1 MCLKKN
7 HDFVLELAFYVLAL
21 VTIYAFRESVNGY
34 TIVYINYIFAP
45 LLFLYLKIKKIA
57 LNRLWIIYILSLS
70 LGTCFHVVNNIILLH
85 DVPNELFVR
94 ITPILLLLYFLK
106 KKESF
111 RSFHVFFIMFYIVE
125 CCLAVYEKITLTHIL
140 SYSEAES
147 LMATSATMDDTRA
160 FRAFSL
166 MFHPLYNANVV
177 SIFMAFVLCSKMLGL
192 RFKIIL
198 FVLGGLA
205 LWAFNS
211 RGAIIIWG
219 IILLYRF
226 FFYNRSLIF
235 IILAVLFLYLS
246 LPPLIEYLVYSGVL
260 GRIESFDFTDSSSL
274 SRIEAFTAFCD
285 VKWTFYDVIEGGIHV
300 CYPGTNL
307 DVENG
312 ILMDLGYWG
321 WIIGFVKIVLEVM
334 FSLYALKKYPV
345 QEKILF
351 FLAIWGVA
359 FMNNNSFNSW
369 LLPMFVMCYATFT
382 SIENNYEGTL
392 YNK

>member
-147 LMATSATMDDTRA
+147 LMATSAIMDDTRA
-160 FRAFSL
+160 FSL
-166 MFHPLYNANVV
+166 HISYSSQNV
-177 SIFMAFVLCSKMLGL
+177 SI
-192 RFKIIL
+192 
-198 FVLGGLA
+198 
-205 LWAFNS
+205 
-211 RGAIIIWG
+211 
-219 IILLYRF
+219 
-226 FFYNRSLIF
+226 
-235 IILAVLFLYLS
+235 
-246 LPPLIEYLVYSGVL
+246 
-260 GRIESFDFTDSSSL
+260 
-274 SRIEAFTAFCD
+274 
-285 VKWTFYDVIEGGIHV
+285 
-300 CYPGTNL
+300 
-307 DVENG
+307 
-312 ILMDLGYWG
+312 
-321 WIIGFVKIVLEVM
+321 
-334 FSLYALKKYPV
+334 
-345 QEKILF
+345 
-351 FLAIWGVA
+351 
-359 FMNNNSFNSW
+359 
-369 LLPMFVMCYATFT
+369 
-382 SIENNYEGTL
+382 
-392 YNK
+392 